1 MKKYAF
7 LLVALFTLWAC
18 SDDDT
23 TPQQE
28 VTCSITAPAEGT
40 IIDLATATSMTI
52 KGEGAVNVGEIESVT
67 LKVNGKSVSE
77 VTKVPFSYDYTFAAD
92 QAIGDMKIELT
103 VKGDAG
109 KEKTATANV
118 TLKKTESGTDPEPEP
133 EPEPEQEVTCEITT
147 PTSGETFD
155 LATVTELNITG
166 KAAVNVGTVETF
178 ILKVGGVEIAP
189 APALAED
196 GTFSHTY
203 ALTDQ
208 LTGELSIELAVKGD
222 KTATVKIASVAV
234 TLTRTVAPP
243 TAETF
248 TDERDGHV
256 YKYVTIGTQSW
267 MAENLAYL
275 PVINVP
281 ANDVPTYNQNPLYFV
296 FEYEGADKAEA
307 MQTSNYKEFGVLYNW
322 YAAMGEANAT
332 GASAD
337 AVPSGVQG
345 VCPAGWHLP
354 SKAEW
359 KILEEFVASE
369 LPDVKGEGYYSE
381 LDYEWVFKTDCKNV
395 WSALA
400 GIKGWGKSPNED
412 THPDFINGPK
422 DKYGLNIIPC
432 GSSYSTE
439 YTMTHSWWKESDSS
453 ILYWATDNQSYG
465 GGTVQID
472 NLSYLPTYSRFGTDS
487 RCGNSVRCVRDS
499 Q

>member
-40 IIDLATATSMTI
+40 IIDLATVTSMTI

-133 EPEPEQEVTCEITT
+133 DPEPEQEVTCEITT

-189 APALAED
+189 APTLAED

-243 TAETF
+243 IAETF

-281 ANDVPTYNQNPLYFV
+281 KTAVPICDEDPLYFV
-296 FEYEGADKAEA
+296 LNYEGTDLAAAK
-307 MQTSNYKEFGVLYNW
+307 QTEEYNKYGVLYNW
-322 YAAMGEANAT
+322 YAAMGQKSAT

-337 AVPSGVQG
+337 AIPSGVRG
-345 VCPAGWHLP
+345 ACPAGWHLP

-359 KILEEFVASE
+359 KVLEEFVAAE
-369 LPDVKGEGYYSE
+369 LPGVDGNGWYDEFDTFSWI
-381 LDYEWVFKTDCKNV
+381 YESGLKNV
-395 WSALA
+395 WGALA
-400 GIKGWGKSPNED
+400 GKEGWGVTFMGDENPDLKKGPQD
-412 THPDFINGPK
+412 T
-422 DKYGLNIIPC
+422 YGLNLIPS
-432 GSSYSTE
+432 GSSSRMEDLYGNWWNITTSSTSFW
-439 YTMTHSWWKESDSS
+439 TTDVQSS
-453 ILYWATDNQSYG
+453 GNGYVQYDNMSYR
-465 GGTVQID
+465 
-472 NLSYLPTYSRFGTDS
+472 PTYSKFGTNPVI
-487 RCGNSVRCVRDS
+487 GYSVRCVKD
-499 Q
+499 

>member
-52 KGEGAVNVGEIESVT
+52 KGEGAVNVGDIESVT

-166 KAAVNVGTVETF
+166 KAAVNVGSVETF

-208 LTGELSIELAVKGD
+208 LTGELSIELAVKGN

-243 TAETF
+243 TSETI
-248 TDERDGHV
+248 TEERD
-256 YKYVTIGTQSW
+256 KQ
-267 MAENLAYL
+267 L
-275 PVINVP
+275 
-281 ANDVPTYNQNPLYFV
+281 
-296 FEYEGADKAEA
+296 K
-307 MQTSNYKEFGVLYNW
+307 K
-322 YAAMGEANAT
+322 
-332 GASAD
+332 
-337 AVPSGVQG
+337 
-345 VCPAGWHLP
+345 
-354 SKAEW
+354 
-359 KILEEFVASE
+359 
-369 LPDVKGEGYYSE
+369 
-381 LDYEWVFKTDCKNV
+381 
-395 WSALA
+395 
-400 GIKGWGKSPNED
+400 
-412 THPDFINGPK
+412 
-422 DKYGLNIIPC
+422 
-432 GSSYSTE
+432 
-439 YTMTHSWWKESDSS
+439 
-453 ILYWATDNQSYG
+453 
-465 GGTVQID
+465 
-472 NLSYLPTYSRFGTDS
+472 
-487 RCGNSVRCVRDS
+487 
-499 Q
+499 